1 MRLLLLLGLGSLLGC
16 ISACALSSPALS
28 PGSTGSIEPL
38 EYTLAT
44 GTLVATVEGYP
55 RDVQYFVNGVRID
68 SEEEIRW
75 WKDAEI
81 RLELKPGA
89 YRLSATYVARGFAPD
104 AKQFHIETKEP
115 FQIRAG
121 QETHVRAVILKDW
134 RGVPETDTTYF
145 EVWDPTKQPAANGSA
160 AAATSTAAT
169 AVASG
174 SEGAGEGAA
183 AALEPAGSYP
193 AGGVTV
199 IHGTRDGEP
208 EIEQV
213 GQAAALPES
222 EPITIR
228 GHEVLAPE
236 SGSAV
241 TSAPGS
247 TGEPAG
253 SPATS
258 SAAPASE
265 TPPPAAPQQAEAG
278 GASPATEVAPTTAP
292 GAASTPAGEAPTTAA
307 GATSTTTVTESAAK
321 PSTESTTT
329 VGLPAIEV
337 PAQEELPPP
346 STTAPAVAA
355 GASAGSGA
363 HATVMVLLE
372 TEPEGAQVSVD
383 DQAAGA
389 TPLRVRLD
397 PTVDHVVQFS
407 RDGCSNHV
415 RFLSAAGWEKGRSPT
430 LHVQLECP

>member
-1 MRLLLLLGLGSLLGC
+1 MRPLLLLGLGSLLGC

-145 EVWDPTKQPAANGSA
+145 EVWDPTKQPAASGGAA
-160 AAATSTAAT
+160 AAATSAAAT
-169 AVASG
+169 AVASE

-183 AALEPAGSYP
+183 ATVEPAGSYP

-213 GQAAALPES
+213 GEAAAPAES
-222 EPITIR
+222 EAITIR
-228 GHEVLAPE
+228 GHEVLPPE
-236 SGSAV
+236 SATTG
-241 TSAPGS
+241 TSASAS
-247 TGEPAG
+247 TGEPAA
-253 SPATS
+253 SPAASTS
-258 SAAPASE
+258 APASE

-278 GASPATEVAPTTAP
+278 GSSPAPQVAPTTAT
-292 GAASTPAGEAPTTAA
+292 GETSTPAGEAPTTAA
-307 GATSTTTVTESAAK
+307 GAPSADTVTEK
-321 PSTESTTT
+321 PSTESTSA
-329 VGLPAIEV
+329 VGLAAIEV
-337 PAQEELPPP
+337 PAQEELPPA

-372 TEPEGAQVSVD
+372 TEPAGAQVTVD

-407 RDGCSNHV
+407 RDGCSDHV
-415 RFLSAAGWEKGRSPT
+415 RFLSAAGWEKGRSTT